1 MRLKVPLEYQIR
13 GKSSPAIWR
22 RRILPTFG
30 SRATFGDEDPA
41 PTFDGELVRYI
52 HLNPLRVELVNDL
65 NLTQTSKPLGD
76 LCCLSS
82 LLRCIVHHERSFL
95 GNPKV
100 KI

>member
-76 LCCLSS
+76 HPQLKRVASMQVL
-82 LLRCIVHHERSFL
+82 HHEPARVP
-95 GNPKV
+95 G
-100 KI
+100 